1 MREIYTINNDFDY
14 VFVNYTDAVAVKEDL
29 SSRFPDEDFDI
40 YTLTEDDSKFSEYA
54 KYVD

>member
-40 YTLTEDDSKFSEYA
+40 YTLTEDDSEFSEYA
-54 KYVD
+54 KYVN